1 MTLRDKIV
9 NRLKTVEDPELKQ
22 DVYSLRLVYDID
34 VDEENKE
41 VKMKFRPTVYNCP
54 IGIQLAL
61 SVKLALMPV
70 NELKKI
76 DITVTDFVMAEQA
89 NTFLKSFD
97 EELVKKN
104 SNVKGFMNGN
114 EKRK

>member
-1 MTLRDKIV
+1 MTLREKIV

-22 DVYSLRLVYDID
+22 DVISLNLVYDID

-61 SVKLALMPV
+61 SVKLALMPI

-76 DITVTDFVMAEQA
+76 DITVSDFVMAEQA
-89 NTFLKSFD
+89 NIFLKSFD
-97 EELVKKN
+97 EELAKRRKETKN
-104 SNVKGFMNGN
+104 N
-114 EKRK
+114 